1 MKLYSYIITR
11 DYGFAPNPF
20 YHYCTLAT
28 CKPNIRRTA
37 NIGDVIVGLGSG
49 ARGSI
54 FKNKIIYVMIVSEKL
69 TYDQYWN
76 DARFQCKI
84 PNMCG
89 RKKQMYGDNIY
100 HTDLLTNRL
109 IQEDSHHSLENGLTN
124 WDNFNRDIPGEF
136 VLVANQFWYW
146 GSNPIDIPCEFIR
159 ITNVKRQHIVVYD
172 TSFIDSFLSW
182 LYSLD
187 ENGYINKPYMF
198 SRSFERYNGK

>member
-1 MKLYSYIITR
+1 
-11 DYGFAPNPF
+11 
-20 YHYCTLAT
+20 
-28 CKPNIRRTA
+28 
-37 NIGDVIVGLGSG
+37 
-49 ARGSI
+49 
-54 FKNKIIYVMIVSEKL
+54 
-69 TYDQYWN
+69 
-76 DARFQCKI
+76 
-84 PNMCG
+84 MCG
-89 RKKQMYGDNIY
+89 SKKQMYRDNIY

>member
-1 MKLYSYIITR
+1 
-11 DYGFAPNPF
+11 
-20 YHYCTLAT
+20 
-28 CKPNIRRTA
+28 
-37 NIGDVIVGLGSG
+37 
-49 ARGSI
+49 
-54 FKNKIIYVMIVSEKL
+54 MIVSEKL

-136 VLVANQFWYW
+136 VLV
-146 GSNPIDIPCEFIR
+146 
-159 ITNVKRQHIVVYD
+159 
-172 TSFIDSFLSW
+172 
-182 LYSLD
+182 
-187 ENGYINKPYMF
+187 
-198 SRSFERYNGK
+198 